1 MVGKKQKNGRYDIIG
16 VEYVVKGTFMIILN
30 EVDMEIYYLL
40 FIVLIILIFFKWF
53 LFMLLMPLLRIY
65 LKIYKRKNDERQVKG
80 ESMHQADLSEFPLI
94 EEKRTLKK
102 WIVEYINAYLRYMDF
117 QIGRLPSH
125 RLRLWLYRNFFG
137 AKLGKDVVLYYG
149 TEIREHYRLKIG
161 KGSIIGDRAILDA
174 RQGIE
179 IGENVNMST
188 GVSLWTD
195 QHDYNDPY
203 FRCMPDKH
211 GPIKIGNRAWIG
223 PGVIILHNVTVGE
236 GAVIAAGA
244 VVTKDVPPYT
254 LVGGI
259 PAKPIGDRN
268 KNLLYEF
275 KGFCHFW

>member
-1 MVGKKQKNGRYDIIG
+1 
-16 VEYVVKGTFMIILN
+16 MIILN
-30 EVDMEIYYLL
+30 DIDMEIFYLL
-40 FIVLIILIFFKWF
+40 FAVLVILIFFKWILF
-53 LFMLLMPLLRIY
+53 ILFMPFLRIY
-65 LKIYKRKNDERQVKG
+65 LNMYNRKSDIREKFEEENRNQMG
-80 ESMHQADLSEFPLI
+80 LSEMPSVK
-94 EEKRTLKK
+94 KRTLKG
-102 WIVEYINAYLRYMDF
+102 IVSEYINAYLRYMDF

-125 RLRLWLYRNFFG
+125 RLRIWLYRNFFG
-137 AKLGKDVVLYYG
+137 AKLGKNVVLYYG
-149 TEIREHYRLKIG
+149 TEIRGHHKLKIG
-161 KGSIIGDRAILDA
+161 KGSIVGDRAILDA
-174 RQGIE
+174 RRGGIE
-179 IGENVNMST
+179 IGENVNIGT
-188 GVSLWTD
+188 GVSLWTG

-203 FRCMPDKH
+203 FRSMPGRR

-275 KGFCHFW
+275 KGICHFW

>member
-1 MVGKKQKNGRYDIIG
+1 MDIIG

-40 FIVLIILIFFKWF
+40 FIVLIILIFFKWV
-53 LFMLLMPLLRIY
+53 LFILLMPVLKIYLRIY
-65 LKIYKRKNDERQVKG
+65 NRKSDIREKVEEENRNQV
-80 ESMHQADLSEFPLI
+80 LSEMSSVK
-94 EEKRTLKK
+94 KRTLKG
-102 WIVEYINAYLRYMDF
+102 IVSEYINAYLRYMDF

-275 KGFCHFW
+275 KGICHFW